1 MSLHVHLEG
10 VSKVFPLGASAT
22 GELVAAMSADRGQDA
37 LAGGKVAVDQLNL
50 TISEGERLGIVGR
63 NGAGKSTLLHIIA
76 GISDPSSG
84 VIRINGK
91 VTSIMTL
98 GVGLREDLSGRENI
112 YVDGEIQGK
121 SRAEV
126 DEVIDRVI
134 EFSELGKFIDYPVR
148 TYSTGMKARLAFSMI
163 THIEPEIL
171 IIDEALSVGDASFS
185 AKATARILD
194 ICARGKIVILVSH
207 GMQSI
212 RDICNRCIYLKDGR
226 VVMDGSPE
234 DVTKA
239 YIDEV
244 RGEDEAALMERFSA
258 HVGSRSRKAGY
269 EIRRVSLFSGSNRV
283 ESVRVEARERL
294 RIQVVGRLGAPSGH
308 GFCRV
313 RIVRL
318 DDLLVFQQDF
328 RFADFPCPGGEI
340 GIEIEFDPLALGA
353 AIYRL
358 DALLLD
364 TREEG
369 TQPCSEHSTVFEIFT
384 LTPPAGGRPMLYY
397 PVTAAVQ
404 P

>member
-1 MSLHVHLEG
+1 MSLRVHLEN
-10 VSKVFPLGASAT
+10 VSKIFPLGASAA
-22 GELVAAMSADRGQDA
+22 GELVAAMSANGGLDA
-37 LAGGKVAVDQLNL
+37 LAEGKVAVDRLNL

-63 NGAGKSTLLHIIA
+63 NGAGKSTLLHLIA
-76 GISDPSSG
+76 GISDPTSG

-98 GVGLREDLSGRENI
+98 GVGLRDDLSGRENI

-126 DEVIDRVI
+126 DEVIDQVI

-258 HVGSRSRKAGY
+258 HVGSRSRREGY
-269 EIRRVSLFSGSNRV
+269 EIRRVSLFSGSNRA
-283 ESVRVEARERL
+283 ESVRVEAGERL
-294 RIQVVGRLGAPSGH
+294 RIQIAGLLGAPADE

-328 RFADFPCPGGEI
+328 RFADYSFPGGQI
-340 GIEIEFDPLALGA
+340 GIEIEFDPLVLGA
-353 AIYRL
+353 AVYRL
-358 DALLLD
+358 DILFLD
-364 TREEG
+364 SLVREQ
-369 TQPCSEHSTVFEIFT
+369 QPCGEHSTVFEIFT
-384 LTPPAGGRPMLYY
+384 LNPLAGGRPMLYY
-397 PVTAAVQ
+397 PIAAAAQ